1 MAATEI
7 NTPALL
13 ADLAERYWRFE
24 CHEIPLSAALAG
36 QATNDAV
43 LFRESAADHARRDFG
58 AGALLAEVD
67 AIDASGLDAQGRA
80 THALLRRE
88 LMGQARKRL
97 GAAVAPKEIDFVDSA
112 RQGDIIELG
121 IVATAFGRTSITLRC
136 EVRNLFTRARI
147 LTIERIV
154 FVNVGDDGRPEPH
167 GFDSITYDRDRVPPR
182 ASPAS

>member
-88 LMGQARKRL
+88 LQALEPFNCARYRL
-97 GAAVAPKEIDFVDSA
+97 GIRSTEAWVA
-112 RQGDIIELG
+112 R
-121 IVATAFGRTSITLRC
+121 
-136 EVRNLFTRARI
+136 
-147 LTIERIV
+147 
-154 FVNVGDDGRPEPH
+154 GRPL
-167 GFDSITYDRDRVPPR
+167 
-182 ASPAS
+182 